1 MKKIMII
8 AALVSVM
15 LIPAQMEANN
25 KVNNKAR
32 IEYNKNSYKKFDNRN
47 VYRKLDDRR
56 GFDKK
61 QAYYKKDFNKKK
73 VYKKRIPARPGVV
86 VAKKPALRPRPYPR
100 PYPRQV
106 PPPPPPVRVVYIY

>member
-25 KVNNKAR
+25 KVNN
-32 IEYNKNSYKKFDNRN
+32 SYKKFDNRN
-47 VYRKLDDRR
+47 VYRKFDDRR

-61 QAYYKKDFNKKK
+61 QAYYKKGFNKKK

>member
-32 IEYNKNSYKKFDNRN
+32 IEYNKNSYKKFDN
-47 VYRKLDDRR
+47 RR